1 MFFFIFF
8 GTLNRKKVIRQYE
21 KLFCPGCLDL
31 KEAQLIAYNTYF
43 HIFFIPIFKI
53 KSIYYLIFKGCNHNY
68 KILKEKIESIEK
80 DFKREVIENN
90 EEYEFNF
97 KYCRKC
103 DKTFEESYVFCPYCG
118 EKLE

>member
-8 GTLNRKKVIRQYE
+8 GSFNRKKAIRQYE
-21 KLFCPGCLDL
+21 SLFCPDCHTL
-31 KEAQLIAYNTYF
+31 KEAQLISYNTYF

-53 KSIYYLIFKGCNHNY
+53 KSVYVLIFQCCNHNY
-68 KILKEKIESIEK
+68 KILKEKTENIQE
-80 DFKREVIENN
+80 DFKSKVIENE

-97 KYCRKC
+97 KYCRKY
-103 DKTFEESYVFCPYCG
+103 DKTFYESYVYCPYCG